1 MKGLE
6 REGLLRIFLR
16 SPKDSG
22 DGQDLKLKCER
33 EGLLRVFLKSPKD
46 SGDGQDSEVRLLCEM
61 DYLGK
66 ANNTDC

>member
-33 EGLLRVFLKSPKD
+33 EGLLRIFLRSPKD
-46 SGDGQDSEVRLLCEM
+46 SGDGQDLNLHVRGR
-61 DYLGK
+61 DYSGFS
-66 ANNTDC
+66 